1 MSFPFNRNNVVI
13 LGALG
18 ISLAAFAL
26 VTGYEDKTS
35 GEGERTPVLVEL
47 FTSESCSSCPPADRL
62 LAQLEKSNSSVIVL
76 SEHVTYWNDIGWK
89 DPYSSREST
98 DRQSAYVSR
107 LGLSGSYT
115 PQMVVDGR
123 FEFVGSNAVA
133 ASRAIQEAAATVP
146 IGITVSDFSTTG
158 NSIRFSIATGKVN
171 EDAKLWVVLAQD
183 EGIEHIPSGENGG
196 RVLRHVQIARM
207 MRQVAIV
214 KRDAAYK
221 GELSVDL
228 PQPIAGSGWHLVAFL
243 QQGSGGPILG
253 VAAHGV

>member
-1 MSFPFNRNNVVI
+1 
-13 LGALG
+13 
-18 ISLAAFAL
+18 
-26 VTGYEDKTS
+26 
-35 GEGERTPVLVEL
+35 
-47 FTSESCSSCPPADRL
+47 
-62 LAQLEKSNSSVIVL
+62 
-76 SEHVTYWNDIGWK
+76 
-89 DPYSSREST
+89 
-98 DRQSAYVSR
+98 
-107 LGLSGSYT
+107 
-115 PQMVVDGR
+115 MVVDGR

-133 ASRAIQEAAATVP
+133 ANRAIQEAAATVP

-158 NSIRFSIATGKVN
+158 NRIRFSIATGKVN